1 MSIPSERVIRRME
14 KKNTKTLIAAYFA
27 VLAVNK
33 RMAAS
38 INVLQPRANIEA
50 NDLDLNDDE
59 RNVAKAWNDVWTSL
73 DKLANAMLQAGWIEG
88 KRVQA
93 SIERKLQNVP
103 TH

>member
-1 MSIPSERVIRRME
+1 MNAPSKGAVRRMV

-38 INVLQPRANIEA
+38 INLFQPRANIEA
-50 NDLDLNDDE
+50 DDLKLNDDE
-59 RNVAKAWNDVWTSL
+59 REVAKAWNDVWTSM
-73 DKLANAMLQAGWIEG
+73 DKLANAMLRAGWIEG
-88 KRVQA
+88 KRVQS
-93 SIERKLQNVP
+93 SIEQKLRYVP